1 MRACSHARTGRLR
14 GTAGMALNVVMVT
27 GPRRS
32 GKSTLISALIDEVCT
47 HQPHYVRLAATDG
60 SKRPPRLA
68 KSAEGTPPNGSAQ
81 KCGVATATWVSYDPN
96 RVFETLPTALAAVQR
111 RDHRGCVFIEAD
123 TDPNLRHA
131 YPYDTQIFTIPSPER
146 VEEVFRSPTEMRMAL
161 QSALHDT
168 SAFAGEIFGLC
179 ADGDGSSD
187 GLGDSQHDHEP
198 DMSDSQIVD
207 LMHSPLGEALASR
220 MQFHPDYH
228 GVLES
233 DAIVM
238 NTGVGGMSVA
248 VDEVVRRIEQLA
260 RQAVRD
266 PERRSIVFC
275 CDLCDREDPRRQKL
289 MAHLARR
296 YASPEQTSP

>member
-1 MRACSHARTGRLR
+1 MP
-14 GTAGMALNVVMVT
+14 LNVVMVT

-32 GKSTLISALIDEVCT
+32 GKSTLITALIHEVCT
-47 HQPHYVRLAATDG
+47 HQPHYVRLAAVDG
-60 SKRPPRLA
+60 SKRPPRPAKPALA
-68 KSAEGTPPNGSAQ
+68 SRAEPAAPTRD
-81 KCGVATATWVSYDPN
+81 CGVATATWISYDPN
-96 RVFETLPTALAAVQR
+96 RVFETLPSALAAVQR
-111 RDHRGCVFIEAD
+111 RDRGGCVFIEAD

-131 YPYDTQIFTIPSPER
+131 YPYDTQIFTIPSPAQ
-146 VEEVFRSPTEMRMAL
+146 VEDVFRSPSEMRVAL

-179 ADGDGSSD
+179 SDGDSSGD
-187 GLGDSQHDHEP
+187 GQADEPGRDEP

-238 NTGVGGMSVA
+238 NTGVGSTSPA
-248 VDEVVRRIEQLA
+248 VDEVVRRIENLA
-260 RQAVRD
+260 RKAVRD

-275 CDLCDREDPRRQKL
+275 CDLCDRDDPRRQKL
-289 MAHLARR
+289 MAHLGRR
-296 YASPEQTSP
+296 YASPQAHSG